1 MKAKKNRVPFLRQE
15 TSSNQEAM
23 ISWVLNLEILG
34 ISFAMF
40 NFEDF
45 LIFVYLLKGKVTG
58 QGDKN

>member
-1 MKAKKNRVPFLRQE
+1 MKEKKNRVPFLRQE
-15 TSSNQEAM
+15 TCSNQEAM

-40 NFEDF
+40 NFEYF

-58 QGDKN
+58 QRDKN